1 MFLND
6 NSMLLIYFQGL
17 GLIANDPTAT
27 AAEIGAFMNYKPTAF
42 CIDTSNLNT
51 FDSCAFSFFGFLT
64 NPNLVEFKCML
75 SLVVL
80 FCLIILYWL

>member
-27 AAEIGAFMNYKPTAF
+27 AAEIGAFINHKPTAF
-42 CIDTSNLNT
+42 CIDTSNLNI
-51 FDSCAFSFFGFLT
+51 F
-64 NPNLVEFKCML
+64 
-75 SLVVL
+75 
-80 FCLIILYWL
+80 